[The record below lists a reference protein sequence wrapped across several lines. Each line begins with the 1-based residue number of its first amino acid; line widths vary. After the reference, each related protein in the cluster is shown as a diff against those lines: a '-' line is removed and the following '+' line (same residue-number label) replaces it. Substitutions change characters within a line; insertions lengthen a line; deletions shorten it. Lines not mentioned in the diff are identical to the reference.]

1 MKNWIA
7 AARLRTLPLA
17 FSCIITGAA
26 CAINAGKF
34 SITILLL
41 SLLTTLLLQVLSN
54 FANDYGDALS
64 GKDNSR
70 SDRMVASGQI
80 SAEKM
85 KTGIIITA
93 LLSFISG
100 LILIFEAF
108 GLNWQLVLV
117 FLVTGVAA
125 IIAAI
130 TYTVGKKPYGYS
142 GLGDASVFLFFG
154 IVGVSGSAYLH
165 ILEFQAINLLP
176 SITIGFLSAAVL
188 NFNNM
193 RDIENDKVTGKNTL
207 AVKIGLQNAKTY
219 QALLMIG
226 AFIALIFFGLLNDFN
241 TRQYLFLLTVP
252 YFMHLVKRMLKVN
265 KPAEMDPFLKKT
277 AISTFILSLL
287 FLAGMFIS

>member
-1 MKNWIA
+1 MKQWIA

-26 CAINAGKF
+26 CAINLGEFKW
-34 SITILLL
+34 SILLL

-70 SDRMVASGQI
+70 SDRMVASGNI
-80 SAEKM
+80 SAQSM
-85 KTGIIITA
+85 KNGIILTA
-93 LLSFISG
+93 LLSFVSG
-100 LILIFEAF
+100 LALIFAAF
-108 GLNWQLVLV
+108 GFNWQLVIV
-117 FLVTGVAA
+117 FLIMGVAA
-125 IIAAI
+125 IVAAI

-142 GLGDASVFLFFG
+142 GLGDISVFLFFG

-165 ILEFQAINLLP
+165 ILEFQTIILLP
-176 SITIGFLSAAVL
+176 AFAIGFLSAAVL

-193 RDIENDKVTGKNTL
+193 RDIENDKATGKNTL

-226 AFIALIFFGLLNDFN
+226 AFIALIFFGLMNDFS

-277 AISTFILSLL
+277 ALGTFVLSLL
-287 FLAGMFIS
+287 FLAGMFVG

>member
-17 FSCIITGAA
+17 FSCIIAGAA

-64 GKDNSR
+64 GKDDSR

-193 RDIENDKVTGKNTL
+193 RDIENDKATGKNTL